1 MDKIE
6 RQIYT
11 TEFLV
16 QNGRRL
22 HDSTTKFL
30 NRKKKMGFTFLLHQR
45 EKKKQHLPFLLLQLL
60 PVSSFCQ
67 SLYQTSG
74 NFPKPKQVHQCKH
87 WRDCDHT
94 IKPQWIYFLNLKM
107 FSAAS
112 LQLFYIQIYIH
123 TNTHIYIHT
132 YVSSNQ
138 DLSNINWQT
147 ELLLKIC
154 VLCYGTFPL
163 LCKKKK

>member
-6 RQIYT
+6 RQIDT

-30 NRKKKMGFTFLLHQR
+30 NRKKMGFTFLL
-45 EKKKQHLPFLLLQLL
+45 LPFLLLQLL

-107 FSAAS
+107 FSATS
-112 LQLFYIQIYIH
+112 LQLFYIQ
-123 TNTHIYIHT
+123 IYIHT

-163 LCKKKK
+163 SFVKKKKNIPS

>member
-6 RQIYT
+6 RQIDT

-30 NRKKKMGFTFLLHQR
+30 NRKKKWDSLFFSTR

-60 PVSSFCQ
+60 PVPSFCQ

-107 FSAAS
+107 FSATS
-112 LQLFYIQIYIH
+112 LQLFYIQ
-123 TNTHIYIHT
+123 IYIHT

-163 LCKKKK
+163 SFVKKKNPELII

>member
-6 RQIYT
+6 RQIDT

-30 NRKKKMGFTFLLHQR
+30 NRKKMGFTFLL
-45 EKKKQHLPFLLLQLL
+45 LPFLLLQLL

-107 FSAAS
+107 FSATS
-112 LQLFYIQIYIH
+112 LQLFYIQ
-123 TNTHIYIHT
+123 IYIHT

-154 VLCYGTFPL
+154 GLCYGTFPL
-163 LCKKKK
+163 SFVKKKIYTELII